1 MKKSFIVAT
10 GTLALA
16 GALAGLG
23 TFGSMAFA
31 ATPTP
36 VSTPTAV
43 VSPSTPVTTTPTSVA
58 KSDTEK
64 PSAESKTPET
74 DKVNYQYK
82 EQGNH
87 QGNNGAPEKAR
98 TSPVE
103 KKSSEASP
111 SGPDTDTLQVQV
123 QQ

>member
-1 MKKSFIVAT
+1 MKKSFIVTT

-23 TFGSMAFA
+23 TFGGMAFA

-43 VSPSTPVTTTPTSVA
+43 VSPSAPVTTAPASVA
-58 KSDTEK
+58 KSDSEK
-64 PSAESKTPET
+64 PSGEATTPET
-74 DKVNYQYK
+74 DKVNYQYQ

-87 QGNNGAPEKAR
+87 QGNNGAPEKAG
-98 TSPVE
+98 TASVE
-103 KKSSEASP
+103 KKSSEGSP